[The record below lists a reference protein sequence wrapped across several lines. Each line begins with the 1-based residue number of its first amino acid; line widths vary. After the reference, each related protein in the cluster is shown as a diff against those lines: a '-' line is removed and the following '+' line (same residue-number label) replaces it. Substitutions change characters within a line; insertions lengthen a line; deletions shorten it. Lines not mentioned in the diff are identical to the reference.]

1 MPIFEYKCKNCSHI
15 TEFLERADFQGEHIC
30 DNCGGRKMGKLLST
44 FSAQI
49 SGSSSLTSSDSCPTG
64 TCPLS

>member
-1 MPIFEYKCKNCSHI
+1 MPIFEYRCKNCGQI
-15 TEFLERADFQGEHIC
+15 TEFLERADFKGEHIC
-30 DNCGGRKMGKLLST
+30 QGCGSREMEKQISL

-49 SGSSSLTSSDSCPTG
+49 SGSSSSTSSDTCPTG